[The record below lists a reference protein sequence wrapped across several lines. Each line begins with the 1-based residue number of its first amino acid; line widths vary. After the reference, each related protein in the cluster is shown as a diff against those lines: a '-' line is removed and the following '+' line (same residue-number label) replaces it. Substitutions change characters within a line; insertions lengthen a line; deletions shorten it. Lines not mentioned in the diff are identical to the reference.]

1 MGNAIL
7 RCFKGECDDT
17 PRRQSSDSAW
27 LIAIIVGNLARDLR
41 NFETS
46 SQVPERLSQHVTL
59 SKKTQAKWYAKILAT
74 WKESNSPPRTLE
86 EAAIL
91 VICALQDQRDELNL
105 QRFLQFYNLPF
116 LEIEETEAEESDSSL
131 NSWPEG
137 VKFELC
143 TLPVDAKLVGD
154 GDGMTVHINTDDPYE
169 CDKVPKTVQRA
180 VRAIHQACADGD
192 CSRVDA
198 LKKYIIKDKYRII
211 NLPNNEEILARD
223 YRIRLRGIDA
233 PEINMEY
240 GREARDELR
249 KLIQGKPL
257 TIQVYGKDRY
267 RRLVGDVYC
276 NGTFIQEKLLRRGC
290 AWHYEVYDKRPSFAQ
305 WQREARN
312 AHRGLWANPNPV
324 APWEFKRNE
333 MYKKNV
339 HEPHRNRRNAQKE
352 QQLPI
357 QAY

>member
-17 PRRQSSDSAW
+17 PRRRQNSNSAW
-27 LIAIIVGNLARDLR
+27 LTAHIIGNLAHDLR
-41 NFETS
+41 NFETT

-74 WKESNSPPRTLE
+74 WKESNFPPRTLE

-91 VICALQDQRDELNL
+91 VICALQDQRNELNL
-105 QRFLQFYNLPF
+105 QRFLQFYLLPF
-116 LEIEETEAEESDSSL
+116 LEIEETEAEESDSSS

-137 VKFELC
+137 VKFELF

-154 GDGMTVHINTDDPYE
+154 GDGMTVHVNTDNPYE
-169 CDKVPKTVQRA
+169 CDKVPIEVQKA
-180 VRAIHQACADGD
+180 VRAIHQACAVGD
-192 CSRVDA
+192 CSRADA
-198 LKKYIIKDKYRII
+198 LKKYIVKEKYRIV

-257 TIQVYGKDRY
+257 TIQVYGKDCH

-276 NGTFIQEKLLRRGC
+276 NGIFIQEKLLRRGC

-305 WQREARN
+305 WEREARN
-312 AHRGLWANPNPV
+312 AGRGLWATPNPV
-324 APWEFKRNE
+324 APWEFRRNGR
-333 MYKKNV
+333 YKKKV
-339 HEPHRNRRNAQKE
+339 RT
-352 QQLPI
+352 
-357 QAY
+357 